1 MSDERRFVRRV
12 LIVLGLTSLV
22 FLAWQL
28 RTLLLMLFGAVV
40 VATIFRAFADRI
52 CKLKGWR
59 TGICTAIS
67 IIFILGVGVGLIA
80 LVGTHVVQQVQALRE
95 TLPAAWH
102 TVDARMG
109 DVGVGEHLKRWV

>member
-22 FLAWQL
+22 FIAWQL

-52 CKLKGWR
+52 CKLTGWR
-59 TGICTAIS
+59 AGICTAVS
-67 IIFILGVGVGLIA
+67 IIFILGV
-80 LVGTHVVQQVQALRE
+80 
-95 TLPAAWH
+95 
-102 TVDARMG
+102 
-109 DVGVGEHLKRWV
+109 